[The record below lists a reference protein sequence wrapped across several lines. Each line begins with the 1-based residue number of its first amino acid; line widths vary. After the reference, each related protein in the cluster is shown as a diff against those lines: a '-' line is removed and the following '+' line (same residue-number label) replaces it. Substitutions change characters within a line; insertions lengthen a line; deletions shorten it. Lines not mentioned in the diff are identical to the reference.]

1 MSTQAIPAGAT
12 PGKIN
17 LRSSIEFVISLLIV
31 FLLSVAVWWLTKI
44 FPTLFTGNANKV
56 LKTIEFPVYA
66 IILGFVVRGLLA
78 LLRLHERLSTAFRT
92 EFFLKTGVILLG
104 ASLNLVNLAKIGLGG
119 IIQSVILVV
128 VVFFSAFFISKL
140 FKLETKLQ
148 LLIASALSICGV
160 SASIATGGAIQAKRE
175 QLGYVASLVVVFALP
190 LIFLQP
196 AIAHWLNLSPAV
208 SGAWIGG
215 SIDTSAAVAASGAI
229 AGPVALTYATAVKL
243 IQSALISVVAFLIT
257 LYWITRVEKDSARER
272 PQVSEI
278 FTRFPKFIL
287 GFVLASVIV
296 TLLASNHF
304 FGNAAATT
312 AVYNDITNLRVWFF
326 TLAFVTIGLSFKV
339 EGFRQ
344 AGWRP
349 VVAFAL
355 GVIFNALFALLVA
368 WVVFGL
374 LGFGFTS

>member
-1 MSTQAIPAGAT
+1 
-12 PGKIN
+12 
-17 LRSSIEFVISLLIV
+17 
-31 FLLSVAVWWLTKI
+31 
-44 FPTLFTGNANKV
+44 
-56 LKTIEFPVYA
+56 
-66 IILGFVVRGLLA
+66 
-78 LLRLHERLSTAFRT
+78 
-92 EFFLKTGVILLG
+92 LG
-104 ASLNLVNLAKIGLGG
+104 ASLNLSNLAKIGVGG
-119 IIQSVILVV
+119 ILQSVILVT
-128 VVFFSAFFISKL
+128 VVFFTALFIARL
-140 FKLETKLQ
+140 FHLDNKLQ
-148 LLIASALSICGV
+148 VLIASALSICGV

-208 SGAWIGG
+208 AGAWIGG

-229 AGPVALTYATAVKL
+229 AGTVALTYATAVKL
-243 IQSALISVVAFLIT
+243 IQSALISVVAFLLT
-257 LYWITRVEKDSARER
+257 LYWITRVEKNSTRTR

-287 GFVLASVIV
+287 GFILASVIV

-304 FGNAAATT
+304 FGNAAKT
-312 AVYNDITNLRVWFF
+312 ALVYTDLTNLRTWFF

-355 GVIFNALFALLVA
+355 GAVANALIALLVA
-368 WVVFGL
+368 WIIFGL
-374 LGFGFTS
+374 LGFGLAS

>member
-1 MSTQAIPAGAT
+1 MSTQAIPAAAA

-17 LRSSIEFVISLLIV
+17 LRSSIAFVLSLLIV
-31 FLLSVAVWWLTKI
+31 LLLSLAVWWLTKI
-44 FPTLFTGNANKV
+44 FPTLFAGNAKNV

-66 IILGFVVRGLLA
+66 LLLGFVARGILA
-78 LLRLHERLSTAFRT
+78 VLHVHQRLSAAFRT

-119 IIQSVILVV
+119 VIQSVILVV
-128 VVFFSAFFISKL
+128 AVFFTALVISKL
-140 FKLETKLQ
+140 FRLEAKLQ
-148 LLIASALSICGV
+148 VLIASALSICGV

-196 AIAHWLNLSPAV
+196 ALAHWLNLSPAV
-208 SGAWIGG
+208 AGAWIGG
-215 SIDTSAAVAASGAI
+215 SIDTSAAVAASGTI
-229 AGPVALTYATAVKL
+229 AGPVALAYATAVKL
-243 IQSALISVVAFLIT
+243 IQSAFISVVAFLIT

-272 PQVSEI
+272 PPISDI

-326 TLAFVTIGLSFKV
+326 TLAFVTIGLSFQI

-355 GVIFNALFALLVA
+355 GVLANALIALLVA
-368 WVVFGL
+368 WVIFGL

>member
-1 MSTQAIPAGAT
+1 LSTQAYPAEAASD
-12 PGKIN
+12 KSN
-17 LRSSIEFVISLLIV
+17 LRSSIAFVISLLIV
-31 FLLSVAVWWLTKI
+31 VLLTLAVWWLTKI
-44 FPTLFTGNANKV
+44 FPTLFTGNANRV
-56 LKTIEFPVYA
+56 LKTIEYPIYA
-66 IILGFVVRGLLA
+66 IILGFIARGILA
-78 LLRLHERLSTAFRT
+78 LLRLHERLSAAFRT

-104 ASLNLVNLAKIGLGG
+104 ASLNLSNLAKIGVGG
-119 IIQSVILVV
+119 ILQSVILVT
-128 VVFFSAFFISKL
+128 VVFFTALFIARL
-140 FKLETKLQ
+140 FHLDNKLQ
-148 LLIASALSICGV
+148 VLIASALSICGV

-208 SGAWIGG
+208 AGAWIGG

-229 AGPVALTYATAVKL
+229 AGTVALTYATAVKL
-243 IQSALISVVAFLIT
+243 IQSALISVVAFLLT
-257 LYWITRVEKDSARER
+257 LYWITRVEKNNTRTR

-287 GFVLASVIV
+287 GFILASVIV

-304 FGNAAATT
+304 FGNAAKT
-312 AVYNDITNLRVWFF
+312 ALVYTDLTNLRTWFF

-355 GVIFNALFALLVA
+355 GAVANALIALLVA
-368 WVVFGL
+368 WIIFGL
-374 LGFGFTS
+374 LGFGLAS